1 MAAIYGFVA
10 TETISADETKT
21 LSLGMQRRL
30 AHRAPDG
37 FTHWAR
43 EGAWLGHGAM
53 HLGAPPSG
61 STQPLRLEDGRILVV
76 DGFVAND
83 QDLRQRLGVPPMQV
97 LDDAQLIALALQR
110 WQERFTDHLHGEF
123 ALALWDPRA
132 RTLDLWRDHL
142 GARPMCYLQTRRG
155 FGFAS
160 EAPPLL
166 LVPEAPRR
174 VNPLAFVTMW
184 CDDANYQDLASTP
197 FEGILALP
205 PAHHLR
211 LQEEGVASLRRYW
224 RLQPAEPLRL
234 PDEGQYVDA
243 FREVFAAAVDRS
255 MRHAERT
262 GLMLSGGI
270 DSGAILAARR
280 GFRKGV
286 RAEGLLC
293 LSAVAGA
300 GVVDAGLHAESA
312 NIRSMTADE
321 PDAVRFE
328 VPAPVDNPLVSERDV
343 VELAMAR
350 PHPVDMYL
358 QVSAHACRL
367 ARERGCRLVLNGI
380 DGDNVLGRGAY
391 PMAELLRQGEWRRA
405 WRECRQNQNSTY
417 LHRMSPTQVMGHALY
432 HAFAPDLV
440 RRWRGQRHAR
450 RMLAGLRRHPVLAP
464 DLVDRLGLAERIEWA
479 VQRRYRRDPQH
490 RCDHRS
496 YWLAFSMRGA
506 EHVAARNGTAIRFP
520 WCDKRVVAF
529 FEGVPTR
536 YLACGGWT
544 KYLVR
549 KGCEPALGESAVWHI
564 GKRHLGE
571 LLNRQVLQL
580 AGTRLAAV
588 LDAERTGLQAFFR
601 PAAVDQAKATLA
613 GFQCAATSRYDT
625 VLAMA
630 CMAGWLRQAQDLLAR
645 E

>member
-1 MAAIYGFVA
+1 VAAIYGFVA
-10 TETISADETKT
+10 TAAASTDDWPTVA
-21 LSLGMQRRL
+21 LGMQQRL
-30 AHRAPDG
+30 VHRAPDS

-43 EGAWLGHGAM
+43 DGAWLGHGAM
-53 HLGAPPSG
+53 HLGQSAR

-83 QDLRQRLGVPPMQV
+83 EALRQRLGVPPAQE
-97 LDDAQLIALALQR
+97 LDDAQLFALALQR
-110 WQERFTDHLHGEF
+110 WQGGFHEYVHGEF
-123 ALALWDPRA
+123 ALALWDPQA

-142 GARPMCYLQTRRG
+142 GARPLCYLQTRRG

-166 LVPEAPRR
+166 LLPEAPRR

-255 MRHAERT
+255 MREAGRT

-280 GFRKGV
+280 GFRQGA

-293 LSAVAGA
+293 LSAVAGP
-300 GVVDAGLHAESA
+300 GVEDAGLHAESA
-312 NIRSMTADE
+312 NIRSMTAGE

-328 VPAPVDNPLVSERDV
+328 VPAPVDGPLVSERDV
-343 VELAMAR
+343 VGLAMAR
-350 PHPVDMYL
+350 LHPVDMYL

-380 DGDNVLGRGAY
+380 DGDNVLGRGTY
-391 PMAELLRQGEWRRA
+391 PMAELLRQGRWRQA
-405 WRECRQNQNSTY
+405 WRECGQSQNSTY
-417 LHRMSPTQVMGHALY
+417 LHRMSPAQVMGYAMY
-432 HAFAPDLV
+432 HAFAPEMV
-440 RRWRGQRHAR
+440 RRWRGQRGAR
-450 RMLAGLRRHPVLAP
+450 RMLAGLRQHPVLAP
-464 DLVDRLGLAERIEWA
+464 DLVDRIGLAERIEWA
-479 VQRRYRRDPQH
+479 VLRRYSRDPQH

-496 YWLAFSMRGA
+496 YWVGFSMRGA
-506 EHVAARNGTAIRFP
+506 DYLASRNGMAIRFP
-520 WCDKRVVAF
+520 WCDKRVMEF
-529 FEGVPTR
+529 FERVPTR

-549 KGCEPALGESAVWHI
+549 KACEPALGGAAVWHI
-564 GKRHLGE
+564 GKRHVGE
-571 LLNRQVLQL
+571 LLNRQVLRA
-580 AGTRLAAV
+580 AGAGLAAV
-588 LDAERTGLQAFFR
+588 LDEERYALQPYFRSAAIDRAIAGLHSFK
-601 PAAVDQAKATLA
+601 AVQ
-613 GFQCAATSRYDT
+613 GSHYD
-625 VLAMA
+625 AMLSIA
-630 CMAGWLRQAQDLLAR
+630 CMAGWLRQAHHSIDR
-645 E
+645 G